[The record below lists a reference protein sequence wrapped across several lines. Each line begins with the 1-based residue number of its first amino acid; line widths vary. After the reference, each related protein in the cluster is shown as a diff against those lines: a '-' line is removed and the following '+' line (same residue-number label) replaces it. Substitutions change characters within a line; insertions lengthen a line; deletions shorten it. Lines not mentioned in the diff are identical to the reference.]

1 MVFNFHFLF
10 TYTHKTM
17 MGWGLGGENWGIHQL
32 PIIHMVI
39 SGHVMVTIFFVISGY
54 VLSHKPLKLLHS
66 NSWERAFH
74 TLASSTFRRG
84 FRLYLPSI
92 AGLFCVLVAVR
103 LGLFHYSTMV
113 REEGSTIR
121 GINEQHP
128 PIYHSLGRQIFDWY
142 LTVVHLMDP
151 WNWNLFYNS
160 YNPHLWT
167 IPVEFRCSILLF
179 LTLLTT
185 SKLRPRS
192 RLCSVFALI
201 LFCVRWGRWDVVLFL
216 SGLMLAEIDLLCGL
230 WDSIPSHVAISRRG
244 HRQIDYR
251 PRGPSASNRRSLW
264 LFIFVVGLYIAS
276 SPNSAP
282 SKTPGYR
289 LLSLLTP
296 RTYPEPHRFLQTIG
310 AIIIVASINHS
321 PALQRAFT
329 NSVAQYLG
337 RISFAFYIVH
347 GPILHSLGYSLM
359 PNIWLITG
367 KETDAQF
374 CFGLLIGYAI
384 CLPVSI
390 WAADMFWRGVDVP
403 SVKFSRWLEHRLFAQ
418 SVSSDLPIAKESY
431 RMRATV
437 SQ

>member
-216 SGLMLAEIDLLCGL
+216 SGLMLAVVIAKSTTVLADPPLPTDVPYGF
-230 WDSIPSHVAISRRG
+230 
-244 HRQIDYR
+244 
-251 PRGPSASNRRSLW
+251 
-264 LFIFVVGLYIAS
+264 LF
-276 SPNSAP
+276 
-282 SKTPGYR
+282 
-289 LLSLLTP
+289 LLSDYTS
-296 RTYPEPHRFLQTIG
+296 H
-310 AIIIVASINHS
+310 H
-321 PALQRAFT
+321 
-329 NSVAQYLG
+329 
-337 RISFAFYIVH
+337 
-347 GPILHSLGYSLM
+347 
-359 PNIWLITG
+359 
-367 KETDAQF
+367 
-374 CFGLLIGYAI
+374 
-384 CLPVSI
+384 
-390 WAADMFWRGVDVP
+390 
-403 SVKFSRWLEHRLFAQ
+403 
-418 SVSSDLPIAKESY
+418 LPIA
-431 RMRATV
+431 RHPRLRATAC
-437 SQ
+437 SPSLPLEPTRNLIAFFRRSAQ